1 MTPPVF
7 ENALTIDVEDW
18 FQVAAFFPHVERS
31 TWESRESRVA
41 RNTDRLLALL
51 AEHDIRATFFVLG
64 WVAEREPDLIRR
76 IAAAGHEMAC
86 HGYSHEFVY
95 RQTPE
100 VFRAETT
107 RAKHHLEDL
116 LGRSVD
122 GYRAST
128 YSITR
133 QSLWALDTL
142 VELGFQYDSSLFPV
156 RHPQYGIPD
165 APRFA
170 CHYRTPK
177 GRQIVEFPL
186 STAQLGRLRL
196 PVAGG
201 GYFRLLPYAYTKA
214 GLRSINE
221 REHEPFIFY
230 LHPWEIDPAQPRV
243 EGASFTARLRHYT
256 NLDRCEARLRQ
267 LFADFR
273 FTTVRDVL
281 TRKGLLGLARAA

>member
-1 MTPPVF
+1 MVPKVF
-7 ENALTIDVEDW
+7 ANALTIDVEDW
-18 FQVAAFFPHVERS
+18 FQVAAFFPHIERS
-31 TWESRESRVA
+31 SWESLESRVA
-41 RNTDRLLALL
+41 RNTDRLLGLL
-51 AEHDIRATFFVLG
+51 EERGIRATFFVLG
-64 WVAEREPDLIRR
+64 WVAEREPALIRR

-86 HGYSHEFVY
+86 HGYSHQFVY

-100 VFRAETT
+100 VFRAETV

-116 LGRSVD
+116 LGRSVE

-133 QSLWALDTL
+133 PSLWALDTL

-165 APRFA
+165 APRFP
-170 CHYRTPK
+170 CRYRTPK

-186 STAQLGRLRL
+186 STAQLGGLRL

-243 EGASFTARLRHYT
+243 AGASLSARLRHYT
-256 NLDRCEARLRQ
+256 NLDQCEARLKR
-267 LFADFR
+267 LFDDFR

-281 TRKGLLGLARAA
+281 TEKGLLGLAEAA